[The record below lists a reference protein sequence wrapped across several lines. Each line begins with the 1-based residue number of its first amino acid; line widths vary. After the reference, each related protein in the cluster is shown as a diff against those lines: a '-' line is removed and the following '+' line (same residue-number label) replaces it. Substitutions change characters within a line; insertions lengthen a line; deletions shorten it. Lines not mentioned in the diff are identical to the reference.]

1 MANAMRDLLLANLLA
16 RPVRSLSSVAGI
28 ALGVVLILV
37 TVGLAR
43 GMLRS
48 SGEREGNLR
57 AEIVFLPPGGLGAG
71 VTTAP
76 LTLPVAYADAIA
88 GIPGVASTTPVAR
101 YVRSGARGI
110 GFELIE
116 GVRFEASDARASYPS
131 VTGISIVRG
140 RAPSSERE
148 IVVDVQRARDPETGL
163 GAQVALLGQE
173 FEVVG
178 VFEPEVGA
186 RVKMPLAAMQDL
198 LGASDRCSWILVQT
212 ETDASVE
219 ETARA
224 IDERFPGNQI
234 VFTRDIPGMWA
245 QGIPSL
251 KVFLNV
257 VIGLAVAISG
267 LTIFLSLYTAITE
280 RTREI
285 GILKSMGGSRRF
297 IVCAIE
303 SEAFLLSILGIGLG
317 GLLSL
322 VIQWLITRN
331 TALVVAIEWRW
342 VLIAGALAALGGTL
356 GALYPAWKAARQ
368 DPVEALSYE

>member
-1 MANAMRDLLLANLLA
+1 MRDLLLANLMA
-16 RPVRSLSSVAGI
+16 RPVRSLSSVVGI

-37 TVGLAR
+37 TVGLSR

-48 SGEREGNLR
+48 SGEREGNLK

-71 VTTAP
+71 LTTSP

-116 GVRFEASDARASYPS
+116 GVRFEELGGRTSYPA
-131 VTGISIVRG
+131 VTGLSIARG
-140 RAPSSERE
+140 RAPRSAHE
-148 IVVDVQRARDPETGL
+148 IVVDAQRAGDSETAL
-163 GAQVALLGQE
+163 GARVELLGEE

-178 VFEPEVGA
+178 VFEPEMGA
-186 RVKMPLAAMQDL
+186 RMKMPLSAMQAL
-198 LGASDRCSWILVQT
+198 LGASERCSWILVQT
-212 ETDASVE
+212 EKGAPLERV
-219 ETARA
+219 ARA
-224 IDERFPGNQI
+224 IEDRFPGNQI

-251 KVFLNV
+251 QVFLNV
-257 VIGLAVAISG
+257 VIGLAVTISG

-285 GILKSMGGSRRF
+285 GILKSLGGSKRF
-297 IVCAIE
+297 IVLIIE
-303 SEAFLLSILGIGLG
+303 SEAFLLSLLGLGLG
-317 GLLSL
+317 GASAL
-322 VIQWLITRN
+322 VLQWLITEN
-331 TALVVAIEWRW
+331 TALVVALEWRW
-342 VLIAGALAALGGTL
+342 VVIAGALAVLGGTL
-356 GALYPAWKAARQ
+356 GALYPALKAARQ